1 MESKI
6 EFLKK
11 MESKA
16 AAGETKNVDDTLT
29 AVNNVARETFETVE
43 KTMREFGDQQ
53 TDVTRSGVGTHAATC
68 PSGIDQMRTCKRG
81 AGRACGRACVCTTL
95 YMFAQTGGR
104 ETRQPS

>member
-16 AAGETKNVDDTLT
+16 AAGETQNVDDTLT

-53 TDVTRSGVGTHAATC
+53 TELGAIASEQQREFGGVK
-68 PSGIDQMRTCKRG
+68 DQ
-81 AGRACGRACVCTTL
+81 VNDD
-95 YMFAQTGGR
+95 
-104 ETRQPS
+104 ETRIKSLVSG